1 MPDEQLLSE
10 LADAIIDGK
19 TVDWAAAES
28 NAGDDRELV
37 GHLRVVAELARV
49 HTLVGEQWG
58 HLRILEQI
66 SRGAFG
72 DVFRAWDTRLDREV
86 ALKLLPAER
95 RRGRSPANAII
106 DEGRLL
112 ARVRH
117 PNVVT
122 IYGAEQIGSEIGLW
136 MEFVHGYTLEQRLRE
151 TATFSAAE
159 TVEIGVQ
166 LCQAVSA
173 VHGAGLVHR
182 DIKAQNVMVAD
193 DSRVVLMDFGAGEF
207 EDEPGRVVTGT
218 PLYLAPEVLRGG
230 VATVPSDVYSVGV
243 LLYHLVTGS
252 YPVRGSNLEEL
263 RSAHERNERTDLKI
277 AYPDLPLR
285 LRRVIAR
292 AIDPDPE
299 RRHADAKA
307 LATDLTALRPRSA
320 LVRVAR
326 LLAVAAALVCV
337 VGIVWE
343 VRARRTGATARPSAM
358 LTRLAG
364 LAPGVALEPPMVAVL
379 PFQNL
384 SRDPGSDELADGLTV
399 GLMQQL
405 AVIDGLR
412 VTARDSSFMFRDTPR
427 NLQDIAQQLGVT
439 LFIEGQTRLDGDMFH
454 VTAQLTR
461 APNIPVWSERFDRR
475 MTSSTE
481 VAAIQEE
488 VAREIVN
495 RLRLKLG
502 RGQRRYDL
510 PFPLYIKYVRAQR
523 LLTQRGAAAAEA
535 AIQFEGIT
543 AARPDHAP
551 SWAGLASALAEV
563 LRNAKPEFGLPSDHD
578 LARVRE
584 AANRAIALDSVLPEA
599 YAALGFV
606 HTYDRNWTH
615 AEAAFERAL
624 ELNPSWTITHTD
636 FVLST
641 LMPLGKL
648 DKALQ
653 HLADAQEVD
662 RLSLDVRR
670 VIGIVQL
677 NSGRYAEAIESF
689 TWILKRDPQFP
700 FTENHLGLSLAV
712 SGRPEEALKIFQ
724 RPSQA
729 ANWGL
734 LGFVYGVLGRRADAE
749 ELVAKRPN
757 LPGRQMQVYAGLGDK
772 DRAFEALE
780 RLSSLN
786 WWMAAFLM
794 QRPEMALL
802 RGDPRLNDLRRK
814 LGLPPLP
821 PM

>member
-37 GHLRVVAELARV
+37 AHLRVVAELARV

-66 SRGAFG
+66 GRGAFG

-86 ALKLLPAER
+86 ALKLLPADP

-136 MEFVHGYTLEQRLRE
+136 MEFVHGRTLEQRLRE

-159 TVEIGVQ
+159 TVEIGLQ

-193 DSRVVLMDFGAGEF
+193 DSRVVLMDFGAGREF
-207 EDEPGRVVTGT
+207 DDEPGRVVTGT
-218 PLYLAPEVLRGG
+218 PLYLAPEVLQGG
-230 VATVPSDVYSVGV
+230 VATVRSDVYSLGV

-252 YPVRGSNLEEL
+252 YPVHGSTLNAL
-263 RSAHERNERTDLKI
+263 RSAHERNVHTSVKVAR
-277 AYPDLPLR
+277 PDLPTR
-285 LRRVIAR
+285 LARVIER
-292 AIDPDPE
+292 AINPDPE
-299 RRHADAKA
+299 RRYANAKA

-326 LLAVAAALVCV
+326 VLAVAAAFVCI

-343 VRARRTGATARPSAM
+343 VRARRTGATTRPSAM

-364 LAPGVALEPPMVAVL
+364 LAPGVALEPQMMAVL

-384 SRDPGSDELADGLTV
+384 SREPGGDELADGLTV

-405 AVIDGLR
+405 AMIDGLR
-412 VTARDSSFMFRDTPR
+412 VTAPFSSFIFRDTPR
-427 NLQDIAQQLGVT
+427 NLQDIAQQLGAT
-439 LFIEGQTRLDGDMFH
+439 LFIEGQTRLDGDMLH

-461 APNIPVWSERFDRR
+461 APNIPVWSEGFDRR

-481 VAAIQEE
+481 VAVIQEE
-488 VAREIVN
+488 MAREIVN

-502 RGQRRYDL
+502 RGQRHYAL
-510 PFPLYIKYVRAQR
+510 PFPLYVKYVRAER
-523 LLTQRGAAAAEA
+523 LLARRGRASAEA
-535 AIQFEGIT
+535 AIQFEEIT
-543 AARPDHAP
+543 ALHPDHAP

-563 LRNAKPEFGLPSDHD
+563 LRNANPDSGLPSDHD

-584 AANRAIALDSVLPEA
+584 AANRAIVLDSVLPEA
-599 YAALGFV
+599 HAALGFV
-606 HTYDRNWTH
+606 DTYDRKWTR
-615 AEAAFERAL
+615 AESAFERAL
-624 ELNPSWTITHTD
+624 ELNPSRTITHTD

-641 LMPLGKL
+641 LIPLGKL
-648 DKALQ
+648 EAALRY
-653 HLADAQEVD
+653 LADAQTVD
-662 RLSLDVRR
+662 PLSLDVRR

-689 TWILKRDPQFP
+689 TWVRERNPEFP
-700 FTENHLGLSLAV
+700 FTENHLGLALAV
-712 SGRPEEALKIFQ
+712 SGRPDEALRIFQ
-724 RPSQA
+724 KPSQA

-749 ELVAKRPN
+749 ELLAKSPNRPA
-757 LPGRQMQVYAGLGDK
+757 RQMQVYAGLGDK

-780 RLSSLN
+780 RLSDLN
-786 WWMAAFLM
+786 WWLAAFHM

-814 LGLPPLP
+814 LGLPA
-821 PM
+821 M

>member
-19 TVDWAAAES
+19 TVDWAATES
-28 NAGDDRELV
+28 SAGDDRELV
-37 GHLRVVAELARV
+37 AHLRIVAELARV

-66 SRGAFG
+66 GHGAFG

-86 ALKLLPAER
+86 ALKLLPADPR
-95 RRGRSPANAII
+95 GGRSPANAII

-122 IYGAEQIGSEIGLW
+122 IYGAEQIGNEIGLW
-136 MEFVHGYTLEQRLRE
+136 MEFVHGRTLEQRLRE

-159 TVEIGVQ
+159 TVEIGLQ

-193 DSRVVLMDFGAGEF
+193 DSRVVLMDFGAGREF
-207 EDEPGRVVTGT
+207 DDEPGRVVTGT

-230 VATVPSDVYSVGV
+230 LATVRSDVYSLGV

-252 YPVRGSNLEEL
+252 YPVHGSNLDEL
-263 RSAHERNERTDLKI
+263 RSAHERNQRTDLKI
-277 AYPDLPLR
+277 AHPDLPPR
-285 LRRVIAR
+285 LTRVIAR

-299 RRHADAKA
+299 RRHADAKV
-307 LATDLTALRPRSA
+307 LAADLTALRPRSA
-320 LVRVAR
+320 LVRAAR
-326 LLAVAAALVCV
+326 LLTVAAALLCV
-337 VGIVWE
+337 AGIVWE
-343 VRARRTGATARPSAM
+343 VRARRTGATTRPSAM

-364 LAPGVALEPPMVAVL
+364 LAPGVAVEAPMMAVL

-384 SRDPGSDELADGLTV
+384 SREPGTDELADGLTV

-412 VTARDSSFMFRDTPR
+412 VTAPVSSFMFRETPR
-427 NLQDIAQQLGVT
+427 NLQDIAEQLGAT

-454 VTAQLTR
+454 VTAQLMR
-461 APNIPVWSERFDRR
+461 APNIPVWSDRFDRR

-488 VAREIVN
+488 MAREIVN

-502 RGQRRYDL
+502 RGQRHYDL
-510 PFPLYIKYVRAQR
+510 PFPLHVKYVRAQR
-523 LLTQRGAAAAEA
+523 LLTQRGADAAEA
-535 AIQFEGIT
+535 AIQFEEIT

-563 LRNAKPEFGLPSDHD
+563 LRNANPNSGLPSDHD

-584 AANRAIALDSVLPEA
+584 AANRAIVLDSMLPEA

-606 HTYDRNWTH
+606 YTYDRNWTQ

-624 ELNPSWTITHTD
+624 ELNPSRTITHTD

-648 DKALQ
+648 DQALQ

-677 NSGRYAEAIESF
+677 NSGRHAEAIESF
-689 TWILKRDPQFP
+689 TWVLKRNPQFR
-700 FTENHLGLSLAV
+700 FTENHLGLALAV
-712 SGRPEEALKIFQ
+712 SGRPEEALRIFQ
-724 RPSQA
+724 KPSQVQ
-729 ANWGL
+729 NWGM
-734 LGFVYGVLGRRADAE
+734 LGYVYGVLGRRADAE
-749 ELVAKRPN
+749 DLLAKSPN

-780 RLSSLN
+780 RLSNLN

-814 LGLPPLP
+814 LGLPAI
-821 PM
+821 